1 VAELGNPT
9 AGILLSPW
17 RMSTV
22 KIRAGSLFRTPP
34 SRIGPAGAGFGLE
47 AFGERPYPSVRGFK
61 VENSFSTSFAQIESL
76 LHRLYT
82 GIPCF
87 ALAGGGLPGAKS
99 RRQILEQGQSRADE
113 GSKKEGLKLIKR
125 TPIKTAAEVCPLC
138 EGTGWRSLPATSSA
152 PRDRRVTRCDCQ
164 LRARNQTLLAA
175 ARIPRRYEHCE
186 LASYT
191 TDFPGA
197 HPSLAFAH
205 LSASKF
211 AQEYD
216 PGDGTGLLIIGKI
229 GTGKTHLAVGITK
242 ELILNKGISCM
253 FYDYR
258 ELLKEI
264 QNSYNATVQTTELD
278 VLRPIFETDVL
289 VLDELGAVKPTE
301 WVWDTVSLIL
311 NTRYND
317 NRTTIITT
325 NFEDQPAAGAGGSI
339 SPARAASRSETLG
352 DRIGERMRSR
362 LHEMCRVIKME
373 GEDFRQKFRSAS
385 FR

>member
-1 VAELGNPT
+1 MELR
-9 AGILLSPW
+9 
-17 RMSTV
+17 RM
-22 KIRAGSLFRTPP
+22 
-34 SRIGPAGAGFGLE
+34 E
-47 AFGERPYPSVRGFK
+47 
-61 VENSFSTSFAQIESL
+61 
-76 LHRLYT
+76 
-82 GIPCF
+82 
-87 ALAGGGLPGAKS
+87 
-99 RRQILEQGQSRADE
+99 
-113 GSKKEGLKLIKR
+113 
-125 TPIKTAAEVCPLC
+125 AAEFTSAKPRGEDCPLC
-138 EGTGWRSLPATSSA
+138 AGTGWKTIPAS
-152 PRDRRVTRCDCQ
+152 PNGPRDKEKNRDRRVVRCDCQ
-164 LRARNQTLLAA
+164 VRARSQTLLSAA
-175 ARIPRRYEHCE
+175 HIPKRSEHCE

-197 HPSLAFAH
+197 HRSLAFAH
-205 LSASKF
+205 LSASKY

-216 PGDGTGLLIIGKI
+216 PRDGTGLLIIGQI
-229 GTGKTHLAVGITK
+229 GTGKTHLAVGIIK
-242 ELILNKGISCM
+242 ELILNKAIACL

-278 VLRPIFETDVL
+278 VLRPVFETDVL

-311 NTRYND
+311 NTRYNN

-325 NFEDQPAAGAGGSI
+325 NFEDQPAAGANGS
-339 SPARAASRSETLG
+339 PVRAATRAETLG